1 MSGVWPTEGRLTGRS
16 AASGRLVD
24 GDGGNGERG
33 KIDCW
38 KEGPVCG
45 EEGALLL
52 AGETKRKILMKEGGA
67 CPGLAFVNRDR
78 EACGR
83 P

>member
-1 MSGVWPTEGRLTGRS
+1 VLHLQLRGKRGFSVFDKRGGT
-16 AASGRLVD
+16 AASSF
-24 GDGGNGERG
+24 
-33 KIDCW
+33 
-38 KEGPVCG
+38 CG

-52 AGETKRKILMKEGGA
+52 AGENKRKFLMKEGGA